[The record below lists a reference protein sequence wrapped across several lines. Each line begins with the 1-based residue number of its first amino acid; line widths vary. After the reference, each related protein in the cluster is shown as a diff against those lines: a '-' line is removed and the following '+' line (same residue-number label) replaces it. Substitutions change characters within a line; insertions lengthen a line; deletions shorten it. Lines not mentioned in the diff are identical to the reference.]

1 MTQFLL
7 FEAASG
13 YALFEVTAL
22 DEIGTS
28 VDAVQASVTDLARF
42 GKAVKLTA
50 FRPFASAA
58 NALEQINA
66 VSESQVRFG
75 GGRLQALVSALAM
88 LGGGATG
95 VPARGLALL
104 SRACRAVQREYGVG

>member
-1 MTQFLL
+1 MAQFLL
-7 FEAASG
+7 YEAASG
-13 YALFEVTAL
+13 YALFEVAAL

-28 VDAVQASVTDLARF
+28 VDAVQSSVTDLSRF

-66 VSESQVRFG
+66 VSESQVRIARWG
-75 GGRLQALVSALAM
+75 GGEGGRTMSRRTLLVESGRRKCAR
-88 LGGGATG
+88 TG
-95 VPARGLALL
+95 
-104 SRACRAVQREYGVG
+104 SII